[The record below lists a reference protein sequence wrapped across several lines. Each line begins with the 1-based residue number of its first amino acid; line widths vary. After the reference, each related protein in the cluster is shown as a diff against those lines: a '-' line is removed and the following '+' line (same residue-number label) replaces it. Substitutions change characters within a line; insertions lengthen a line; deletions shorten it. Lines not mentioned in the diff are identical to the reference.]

1 MRMKKLLT
9 FLTLLTLFFGVGWAE
24 TKTATFDFTQ
34 SQTSPVTVNGVTFSW
49 TSPNIVT
56 GGGKSSGFK
65 ANSSMTVTLPDGAIL
80 KSISKTNGN
89 NWGNNATINVYPD
102 GSDTPIASIVTGTN
116 SYSIASNNTGGIFI
130 FENGTSKNAW
140 IQSLSI
146 TYELSAPI
154 QTYNVA
160 CNQANN
166 GSISVG
172 TTTSYAKGATV
183 TVSATPVD
191 GYKLS
196 TVTVTPTE
204 SGVTA
209 PTATITG
216 NTATFTMPASDV
228 TVDATFAPITYVQ
241 YKLVENENE
250 LISGSDYLIVG
261 NPVSNPYCAILG
273 PISGTIG
280 TTIKDGYTYDAN
292 NKTISI
298 DENSSATVITIEK
311 SSNYWT
317 LYNGSG
323 YLALTSSANNLNIAT
338 DASNLNA
345 QWTIDT
351 NELPSSNVLIQ
362 NNSYTNRYLE
372 YNSSNDRFA
381 CYQTSSNQLPI
392 ALFKKVETG
401 DYTVE
406 CADGIEHGSISAS
419 PSTADAGKTITVTA
433 TPDAGYEL
441 STVTVTP
448 TESGITAPTAS
459 ISGNTATFTMPASN
473 VTVSATFAL
482 AKNKV
487 AYTIAPANSGEVWLQ
502 NGATYDQSLGYSYS
516 TMGTTVS
523 IALAAYAG
531 YDVNSLTIT
540 DGNGANVTY
549 NTYNTEWVDGKKVTY
564 YTFVMPATQVNIAA
578 TFKSGDIYILGT
590 ANDNSW
596 DGNKGVKMTYDA
608 NTNTY
613 SADVYFAT
621 ETSTGKGQ
629 FSFATNLSGTDGS
642 WANIGKR
649 WGAQEQ
655 DYDLVTNASGGTWT
669 ENNSNPNRFAV
680 PYGVYTI
687 SVNWGTGLVT
697 ATPKEVTVSLNPAAG
712 QVETGTAVTI
722 SSNLTSLLQACKS
735 GVSATLAYSTDG
747 ENFTDG
753 NSYILNS
760 NTTLTGRAT
769 YGTIEKTA
777 EATYTVVTH
786 YAISCSANPTKGG
799 SVKAYIGEDQVTSA
813 IAGDVITL
821 DVTTKNGYEISSVTL
836 NGDELEAVN
845 GVYSFTMP
853 AEAAVVVAN
862 FAAKTLNLNVVNDN
876 SKGTVAGIPATS
888 TVGSPI
894 NFTVT
899 PHSGYSVASVTYSF
913 TPDGG
918 EQNTQTLTAT
928 DGTYSFNMPGYDVTI
943 TVAYNEHSSGGT
955 GSGDF
960 TLVTSTDDLIAGREY
975 IIVCQNVTNGNNSFG
990 PYALSA
996 PNAGTST
1003 AQSNARAGVNDIE
1016 LSNDN
1021 TICTAG
1027 SAEIFQL
1034 EGSEGAWKFHSS
1046 NGYLFGT
1053 SGQNYLNIGDEYAD
1067 NWEVASITIQSGS
1080 VAKIQFN
1087 NDSRWIQ
1094 CYNNS
1099 ITATNGNVPYFA
1111 CYSSNQK
1118 QVYLYYR
1125 EVGLSDPVFTPAAGI
1140 YDIDVDVT
1148 IDCSTSGAT
1157 IYYTTDGSEPSAT
1170 NGTEYTGEIVVS
1182 ETTTFKAIAIKDSE
1196 VSNVVT
1202 ATYTISKSSTVETV
1216 FPTYSEPFTSGI
1228 GKFHVENGDGFSPV
1242 WTLDGNYGVK
1252 GTAYS
1257 NGTNYAA
1264 TSRLIS
1270 PIIDLSDASVPE
1282 LTFSHQINSYFTDPT
1297 TQCQLF
1303 IRETTNGTSGTWV
1316 ELDGLSF
1323 TTPASGT
1330 WSNDFADIDLS
1341 DYVGK
1346 KIQISFLYT
1355 NPEAGSGAGTWEI
1368 QNFVVADN
1376 SDLRWVNNIAEFNA
1390 LEPGTKAKFR
1400 NPVTVLYDYSQYSKS
1415 TYQEYI
1421 WVKDESGYTQIFL
1434 QPSLDG
1440 QYNTNYQRAFYENG
1454 DVIPAGF
1461 EVIMNWYEEGQYY
1474 QAMSNSATEEDRGG
1488 FKEATEKALADPE
1501 PFTAAQLAQLNTEAA
1516 TVETYNNR
1524 YISISKIRIASKSNL
1539 NFTFQDENGN
1549 GTNIAGYNK
1558 YSNTN
1563 SRLKD
1568 GETTAVVTVPD
1579 VSTTAYYNV
1588 TAILQTWQGG
1598 WEIMPIT
1605 FTPWEEK
1612 TVTLR
1617 ELCQDGVTTAGENE
1631 YTISNNLLGVYSYY
1645 DENLDADILW
1655 VKDDNG
1661 QSIHMVSPEAPYTD
1675 NFAIEFEDLLDNND
1689 NVVIP
1694 ANTRLEQQYYDQSN
1708 WCQLILTGK
1717 NGSSFVNKIINGG
1730 AIQGRFTDKL
1740 NPTLE
1745 GVTLTAAD
1753 IYSTSSYT
1761 PNYYVPASFV
1771 GSQSCNTDMYGE
1783 EGHGD
1788 YFFMTPKPQEYATIV
1803 WAVWDGQKMNMPT
1816 KQQGNSHD
1824 LFGEFSI
1831 DLSMNQ
1837 NHVTAIPTGAYSF
1850 HAIIRKVSTS
1860 GAPALKGQ
1868 GGIQNNQSAS
1878 YMVYPLDIDPD
1889 NNPSTAIN
1897 SVNVNGK
1904 AVKSIKYVNVAGIVS
1919 DRPFQGVNIVVTEYT
1934 DGTRTTSKMLKR

>member
-9 FLTLLTLFFGVGWAE
+9 FLTLLTLFFGVGWAADQ
-24 TKTATFDFTQ
+24 TITITYNSFGFNSTSYSKKTATIGGYSFTVDQ
-34 SQTSPVTVNGVTFSW
+34 GCRGGTSSNYYLQM
-49 TSPNIVT
+49 
-56 GGGKSSGFK
+56 
-65 ANSSMTVTLPDGAIL
+65 NSSKGSGTLYNTTAIPGL
-80 KSISKTNGN
+80 KSIKINVANGN
-89 NWGNNATINVYPD
+89 KTYTITTGNSQNPTSN
-102 GSDTPIASIVTGTN
+102 SQTGTN
-116 SYSIASNNTGGIFI
+116 GGTYNAVSGDQYFQLKVSGASYFSSIV
-130 FENGTSKNAW
+130 
-140 IQSLSI
+140 I
-146 TYELSAPI
+146 TYDPEASSVE
-154 QTYNVA
+154 TYNVTCDPA
-160 CNQANN
+160 TN

-172 TTTSYAKGATV
+172 STTSFAEGATV
-183 TVSATPVD
+183 TVTAIPAN

-228 TVDATFAPITYVQ
+228 TVSASFTETVVTQ
-241 YKLVENENE
+241 YKLVESATDLVAGAEYIIAGKQVNATDYTGLLGAITLANSNS
-250 LISGSDYLIVG
+250 IGSVVTEGFTYDSSTKTLTLEDVCDVT
-261 NPVSNPYCAILG
+261 PLILG
-273 PISGTIG
+273 GST
-280 TTIKDGYTYDAN
+280 DA
-292 NKTISI
+292 
-298 DENSSATVITIEK
+298 
-311 SSNYWT
+311 WT
-317 LYNGSG
+317 LYNGNVFLSYSG
-323 YLALTSSANNLNIAT
+323 GGNTLNSTTEVSNNYAK
-338 DASNLNA
+338 
-345 QWTIDT
+345 WKIDT
-351 NELPSSNVLIQ
+351 QELSTSKLLISNAGTS
-362 NNSYTNRYLE
+362 NAGTERYIA
-372 YNSSNDRFA
+372 YNAGTTPKRFA
-381 CYQTSSNQLPI
+381 CYLSTGLNTVSPI
-392 ALFKKVETG
+392 ALFKKVEVG
-401 DYTVE
+401 AYTVE

-448 TESGITAPTAS
+448 ESGSAPEVT
-459 ISGNTATFTMPASN
+459 ISGNSATFEMPASN

-502 NGATYDQSLGYSYS
+502 NGATYDESLGYSYS

-564 YTFVMPATQVNIAA
+564 YTFEMPATQVNIAA

-596 DGNKGVKMTYDA
+596 NGNKGVKMTYNA

-621 ETSTGKGQ
+621 ATDTGKGQ

-687 SVNWGTGLVT
+687 RVNWGTGLVT
-697 ATPKEVTVSLNPAAG
+697 ATKKDVTVSLNPAAG
-712 QVETGTAVTI
+712 QVETGTTVTI

-753 NSYILNS
+753 SSYTLNS

-836 NGDELEAVN
+836 NGDELAAVD

-862 FAAKTLNLNVVNDN
+862 FAAKILTLSVDNDN
-876 SKGTVAGIPATS
+876 NKGTVAGIPATS

-928 DGTYSFNMPGYDVTI
+928 DGAYKFNMPGYDVTI
-943 TVAYNEHSSGGT
+943 SVTYNEEQSGGT
-955 GSGDF
+955 GE
-960 TLVTSTDDLIAGREY
+960 TTDLYHESF
-975 IIVCQNVTNGNNSFG
+975 GNNSNSARDWIDDYSVKTGVASVYENVDYTVTNAKQSKNTMGYGDESSALVSGQGETGVFIVGPLSVANYTDLEVTNYFG
-990 PYALSA
+990 MSAGTWQDDSFMKLSYSTDNTNYTEVTREGSDPTGAVSNNSKYALATYSLPA
-996 PNAGTST
+996 A
-1003 AQSNARAGVNDIE
+1003 
-1016 LSNDN
+1016 
-1021 TICTAG
+1021 
-1027 SAEIFQL
+1027 AE
-1034 EGSEGAWKFHSS
+1034 SS
-1046 NGYLFGT
+1046 NLYLKFEFYCY
-1053 SGQNYLNIGDEYAD
+1053 NLNKNGDEIGQAYLD
-1067 NWEVASITIQSGS
+1067 EVNLSG
-1080 VAKIQFN
+1080 VLK
-1087 NDSRWIQ
+1087 
-1094 CYNNS
+1094 
-1099 ITATNGNVPYFA
+1099 
-1111 CYSSNQK
+1111 
-1118 QVYLYYR
+1118 
-1125 EVGLSDPVFTPAAGI
+1125 GLSDPVFTPAAGI

-1376 SDLRWVNNIAEFNA
+1376 SDIRWVNNIAEFNT
-1390 LEPGTKAKFR
+1390 LESGTKAKFR
-1400 NPVTVLYDYSQYSKS
+1400 NPVTVLYDYSQYSKG

-1461 EVIMNWYEEGQYY
+1461 EVIMNWYEEGKYY

-1501 PFTAAQLAQLNTEAA
+1501 PFTAAQLAQLGTDDA

-1524 YISISKIRIASKSNL
+1524 YISISKIRIASKNDL
-1539 NFTFQDENGN
+1539 NFRFQDEDGN
-1549 GTNIAGYNK
+1549 GSNIAGYNK

-1617 ELCQDGVTTAGENE
+1617 ELCDKGVVNEE
-1631 YTISNNLLGVYSYY
+1631 YTISNPLQVVYVDTDRNSV
-1645 DENLDADILW
+1645 W

-1661 QSIHMVSPEAPYTD
+1661 QSIWSTSPAATD
-1675 NFAIEFEDLLDNND
+1675 KNFAIDYAD
-1689 NVVIP
+1689 
-1694 ANTRLEQQYYDQSN
+1694 NTRDNQAYYDQSN
-1708 WCQLILTGK
+1708 WCQLVFDGEIP
-1717 NGSSFVNKIINGG
+1717 SSLSRNPIINGG
-1730 AIQGRFTDKL
+1730 MIKGTFTNKL
-1740 NPTLE
+1740 NPTLSNVVLGDE
-1745 GVTLTAAD
+1745 P
-1753 IYSTSSYT
+1753 IMQESSSYAT
-1761 PNYYVPASFV
+1761 NYYVARNFAANSD
-1771 GSQSCNTDMYGE
+1771 G
-1783 EGHGD
+1783 
-1788 YFFMTPKPQEYATIV
+1788 YFFMNPKPQEYADIV
-1803 WAVWDGQKMNMPT
+1803 WAIYDSSNNAMIMTSNP
-1816 KQQGNSHD
+1816 KQNPNGFVGSFKVD
-1824 LFGEFSI
+1824 M
-1831 DLSMNQ
+1831 SMNIKPNLELVDGTQ
-1837 NHVTAIPTGAYSF
+1837 TGKGYEHFKAIVRLA
-1850 HAIIRKVSTS
+1850 STS
-1860 GAPALKGQ
+1860 NAPMLKDRMPA
-1868 GGIQNNQSAS
+1868 NAE
-1878 YMVYPLDIDPD
+1878 YVVFPLDITQDVPTGITD
-1889 NNPSTAIN
+1889 
-1897 SVNVNGK
+1897 VNGK
-1904 AVKSIKYVNVAGIVS
+1904 AVKSVKYVNVAGVMS
-1919 DRPFQGVNIVVTEYT
+1919 DVPFEGVNIVVTEYT
-1934 DGTRTTSKMLKR
+1934 DGSRSTSKMIKR